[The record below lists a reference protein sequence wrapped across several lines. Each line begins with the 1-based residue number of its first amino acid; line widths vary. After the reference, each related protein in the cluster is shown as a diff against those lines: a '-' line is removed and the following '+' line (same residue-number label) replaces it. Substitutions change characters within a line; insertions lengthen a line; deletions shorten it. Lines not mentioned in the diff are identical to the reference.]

1 MSAARSA
8 SVPSAFLHKFIEMN
22 DTSKKTSGSQQATK
36 ADKKGKSVVGKRKRE
51 TGAFVKS
58 DKKEAE
64 RRRQSGFFVS
74 F

>member
-1 MSAARSA
+1 
-8 SVPSAFLHKFIEMN
+8 MN
-22 DTSKKTSGSQQATK
+22 DPSKKTSGSQQATK